1 MISSG
6 QHLAARF
13 TETVASRRLALRAL
27 VAGGAAA
34 VVRPPEAS
42 AAPAV
47 STYWRWFRKDASLS
61 DGLIFSENALRF
73 YGLDLLSNV
82 VDDEYW
88 IFGTNA
94 SGTVHATVILVP
106 TASDL
111 WVGLVTSST
120 DSDAAKS
127 ARNVIQ
133 DFIERQ
139 APVD

>member
-6 QHLAARF
+6 QQLAARF
-13 TETVASRRLALRAL
+13 TEHVASRRLALRAL

-34 VVRPPEAS
+34 VVGQPAA

-61 DGLIFSENALRF
+61 DGLMFSENALRF

-82 VDDEYW
+82 IDDEYW

-120 DSDAAKS
+120 DSDAAKG

-139 APVD
+139 TPVA